1 MLWRDPFYLWLL
13 PVVAALGVLL
23 FVLLRRRAQ
32 ALRAFAEAGLVER
45 LAPDVD
51 RRRVGRRTLVRLAV
65 LLLIALALA
74 GPKWGF
80 HWQEVKREGIDLIV
94 AIDTSRS
101 MLATDVKPDR
111 LERAKLAVLDLVPLL
126 QGDRIGLVA
135 FAGTAFLECPLT
147 LDYAAFERSLR
158 AVEVGLIPR
167 GGTALAR
174 AIDTSLD
181 AFEARHGKYEALI
194 LITDGEDNEGD
205 VKAAAERAAASGVK
219 IFTVGIGTSEG
230 ELLPLG
236 ANGFVKDRRGQVVKS
251 RLNEESLKEI
261 ALTSGGAYVQGLGPS
276 LGLDQ
281 VFRDH
286 IATME
291 RREVA
296 STLERRYEERF
307 QVLLLLALLLLV
319 VESAM
324 PARRSPPGAR
334 RRWRRALGD
343 ARAASLLLLALS
355 PLLVGWLDP
364 PGDRGG
370 EAHRL
375 YATGKFEE
383 AASKYGEGLVDAPE
397 SPLLQ
402 FNLATALF
410 KQGKYEEAITSFQKV
425 AASGDP
431 AWVARANYN
440 LGNAYFRVASAAETD
455 NPQDAIGGYEQAL
468 ASYKRSMVADPA
480 DGDAKFNHEY
490 VARKLEELKKK
501 LAEQQKEQE
510 QQQEQQPEQQE
521 QQEQQPQEQGQEN
534 EQQEQQ
540 PQPEE
545 QQEQQQEQAQPQ
557 QAPEQGEEQQQQEQA
572 AEPEP
577 EPGEEQ
583 AQHEQPQPEPQAAP
597 DEAAAEPQDQQDA
610 QAAGGGV
617 AGEEQPDTPEQR
629 AAHAVLDVARSE
641 ELGPEDI
648 ARPAG
653 IAGVAEPAQ
662 DW

>member
-1 MLWRDPFYLWLL
+1 MLWRDPYFLWLL
-13 PVVAALGVLL
+13 PVVAALGVML

-32 ALRAFAEAGLVER
+32 ALRAFAEVGLVER

-51 RRRVGRRTLVRLAV
+51 RRRVGRRTVVRLAA

-251 RLNEESLKEI
+251 RLNEEPLKEI

-307 QVLLLLALLLLV
+307 QVLLVLALLLLM

-324 PARRSPPGAR
+324 PARRSAAGAR
-334 RRWRRALGD
+334 RRRGRAVGD

-355 PLLVGWLDP
+355 PLLIGWFDP
-364 PGDRGG
+364 PGDRAAEGNQ
-370 EAHRL
+370 L

-383 AASKYGEGLVDAPE
+383 AAGKYGEGLVDAPE

-410 KQGKYEEAITSFQKV
+410 KQGKYDEAITSLQKV
-425 AASGDP
+425 AANGDP

-455 NPQDAIGGYEQAL
+455 NPQAAISGYEQAL

-501 LAEQQKEQE
+501 LEEQQKEQE

-521 QQEQQPQEQGQEN
+521 QGQEQEQQEQQPQEQQE
-534 EQQEQQ
+534 
-540 PQPEE
+540 P
-545 QQEQQQEQAQPQ
+545 QQEQAQPE
-557 QAPEQGEEQQQQEQA
+557 QAPEQGEQQQEQEQA
-572 AEPEP
+572 AEPQP

-583 AQHEQPQPEPQAAP
+583 AQHEEPQPEPQAAP
-597 DEAAAEPQDQQDA
+597 DEAAAEPQDQQDG

-617 AGEEQPDTPEQR
+617 AGEEQPDTPEER
-629 AAHAVLDVARSE
+629 AAHAVLDAARSE

-653 IAGVAEPAQ
+653 VAGVAEPAQ